1 MKTQTV
7 IALGILAALG
17 LGAYW
22 LYTKSQ
28 ATTNTTTVGIPIGS
42 GGLTATIPTSTLAAG
57 ASSLLSGLISDIGGV
72 FSGGSN
78 ASGSPAYAAD
88 SYSVDQTSQFA
99 GQVYG
104 QTDDSGDYGD
114 YSE

>member
-7 IALGILAALG
+7 IALGVLAALG
-17 LGAYW
+17 LGAYY

-28 ATTNTTTVGIPIGS
+28 ARTNTTSVSVPIGS
-42 GGLTATIPTSTLAAG
+42 GGLTATIPTSTLGAAAG
-57 ASSLLSGLISDIGGV
+57 SLFSGIVSDIGGV

-104 QTDDSGDYGD
+104 QTDDSGDF
-114 YSE
+114 SE